1 MFENKNDRKAHT
13 GYFLLKVELKDYN
26 VMIDGRNFF
35 DQPIRNDQIRYDNI
49 WKIVNGQGENY
60 TTGCLL
66 DYLHFKEY
74 YKLIAID
81 LSKQQTIDADP
92 KDNILNVKLS
102 ISQLNK
108 LKLWIKSGTEV
119 TLNLS
124 SNMVSDSSNETNFP
138 HKLLLIDTQVSGICK
153 AFANGWSANI
163 KLEH

>member
-13 GYFLLKVELKDYN
+13 GYFLLKVEIKDYN

-49 WKIVNGQGENY
+49 WKIVNGQGEDY
-60 TTGCLL
+60 TTGSLL

-81 LSKQQTIDADP
+81 SSKQQTIDVDP

-108 LKLWIKSGTEV
+108 LKLGLKV
-119 TLNLS
+119 VL
-124 SNMVSDSSNETNFP
+124 
-138 HKLLLIDTQVSGICK
+138 K
-153 AFANGWSANI
+153 
-163 KLEH
+163 

>member
-13 GYFLLKVELKDYN
+13 GYFLLKVEIKDYN

-49 WKIVNGQGENY
+49 WKIVNGQGEDY
-60 TTGCLL
+60 TTGSLL

-81 LSKQQTIDADP
+81 SSKQQTIDVDP

-108 LKLWIKSGTEV
+108 LKLGLKSCTEV

-138 HKLLLIDTQVSGICK
+138 HKLLLTDTQVSGICK
-153 AFANGWSANI
+153 AFANG
-163 KLEH
+163 